1 MIWDWDFTWEVLPR
15 LLDALIVTVQ
25 AALIGFAIAVVLG
38 LAIALARR
46 SRFLW
51 LRLPVGA
58 VAEFIRSTPLLVQL
72 YFLYFVLPGVGI
84 EMTAFTAGVIG
95 LGLHYSTYTAEV
107 YRAGLDGVPRGQWEA
122 ALALDFSP
130 LHTYRAIILPQAI
143 PPMVPVLGNYLI
155 AIFKETPL
163 LSAITVLE
171 MMQVAKISGS
181 ETFQYLEPLT
191 IVGLLFLIVSLISAV
206 LIRQLEKRLNVRHA
220 H

>member
-1 MIWDWDFTWEVLPR
+1 MIWDWEFAWTVLPD
-15 LLDALIVTVQ
+15 LLDALIVTVE
-25 AALIGFAIAVVLG
+25 AALIGFVIAVVLG
-38 LAIALARR
+38 LLIALARR
-46 SRFLW
+46 SDHLW
-51 LRLPVGA
+51 LRLPVAG

-72 YFLYFVLPGVGI
+72 YFLYFVLPGFGFR
-84 EMTAFTAGVIG
+84 MTAFMTGVIG

-122 ALALDFSP
+122 ALSLDFSP

-171 MMQVAKISGS
+171 MMQVAKITGS

-206 LIRQLEKRLNVRHA
+206 GIRQLEKYLHVPHA
-220 H
+220 R

>member
-1 MIWDWDFTWEVLPR
+1 
-15 LLDALIVTVQ
+15 
-25 AALIGFAIAVVLG
+25 
-38 LAIALARR
+38 
-46 SRFLW
+46 
-51 LRLPVGA
+51 
-58 VAEFIRSTPLLVQL
+58 
-72 YFLYFVLPGVGI
+72 
-84 EMTAFTAGVIG
+84 
-95 LGLHYSTYTAEV
+95 
-107 YRAGLDGVPRGQWEA
+107 
-122 ALALDFSP
+122 
-130 LHTYRAIILPQAI
+130 
-143 PPMVPVLGNYLI
+143 MVPVLGNYLI

>member
-46 SRFLW
+46 SRFWW

-72 YFLYFVLPGVGI
+72 YFLYFVLPAVGI
-84 EMTAFTAGVIG
+84 EMTAFTAGVLG

>member
-1 MIWDWDFTWEVLPR
+1 
-15 LLDALIVTVQ
+15 
-25 AALIGFAIAVVLG
+25 
-38 LAIALARR
+38 
-46 SRFLW
+46 
-51 LRLPVGA
+51 
-58 VAEFIRSTPLLVQL
+58 
-72 YFLYFVLPGVGI
+72 VLPGFGFQ
-84 EMTAFTAGVIG
+84 MTAFMTGVIG

-122 ALALDFSP
+122 ALSLDFSP

-143 PPMVPVLGNYLI
+143 PPMIPVLGNYLI

-171 MMQVAKISGS
+171 MMQVAKITGS

-206 LIRQLEKRLNVRHA
+206 GIRQLEKYLHVPHA
-220 H
+220 R